1 MCTLPGGT
9 FGGAKQR
16 GIIVAC
22 ILLMEKLVVAGNGRG
37 MVVGCLQQYED
48 DGGSSG
54 WQQVERH
61 GRTNSMKAAATTAT
75 GEVTERAGL
84 DVSPAQALFVR
95 FLLSG
100 YIAGRGGAG
109 VFVMVRFPYEW
120 MMRLIYDG

>member
-9 FGGAKQR
+9 FRGAKQC

-22 ILLMEKLVVAGNGRG
+22 ILLMEKLVVAENGRG

-61 GRTNSMKAAATTAT
+61 GRTNSMKAAATTAA
-75 GEVTERAGL
+75 GEVTERTGL
-84 DVSPAQALFVR
+84 GVS
-95 FLLSG
+95 
-100 YIAGRGGAG
+100 IA
-109 VFVMVRFPYEW
+109 
-120 MMRLIYDG
+120 